1 VISQNQQMADFKGKR
16 ILLVEDDNF
25 LSELLAKKFM
35 ESNAVMMRAADGE
48 EAIKILKSNPKYDL
62 ILLDLMLPKVG
73 GFEVMEA
80 INADPNI
87 AGTPIII
94 LSNLGQK
101 NDIEKGVSLGA
112 KKFLVKAILSL
123 DEIVDAAAEII
134 K

>member
-1 VISQNQQMADFKGKR
+1 MANFDGKR

-25 LSELLAKKFM
+25 LSELLSKKLVEKQAKVTRA
-35 ESNAVMMRAADGE
+35 SNGE
-48 EAIKILKSNPKYDL
+48 EAIDIVKSNPKFDL
-62 ILLDLMLPKVG
+62 VLLDLMLPKIG

-80 INADPNI
+80 INADPKTK
-87 AGTPIII
+87 GTPIII

-101 NDIEKGVSLGA
+101 NDVEKGVSLGA

>member
-1 VISQNQQMADFKGKR
+1 MADFTNKR

-25 LSELLAKKFM
+25 LSELLSKKLI
-35 ESNAVMMRAADGE
+35 ENKASVMRAADGE
-48 EAIKILKSNPKYDL
+48 QAISILKANPKFDL
-62 ILLDLMLPKVG
+62 ILLDLMLPKIG

-80 INADPNI
+80 INADGKLK
-87 AGTPIII
+87 GTPIII

-123 DEIVDAAAEII
+123 DEIVEAAAEIT

>member
-1 VISQNQQMADFKGKR
+1 MANFAGKR

-25 LSELLAKKFM
+25 LSELLSKKLM
-35 ESNAVMMRAADGE
+35 ESQATVTRAANGE
-48 EAIKILKSNPKYDL
+48 EAIAIVKSNPKFDL
-62 ILLDLMLPKVG
+62 ILLDLMLPKIG

-80 INADPNI
+80 INADEKVRGAPV
-87 AGTPIII
+87 II

-123 DEIVDAAAEII
+123 DEIVDATAEII

>member
-1 VISQNQQMADFKGKR
+1 MASFEGKR

-25 LSELLAKKFM
+25 LSELLSKKLI
-35 ESNAVMMRAADGE
+35 ENQATVTRAANGE
-48 EAIKILKSNPKYDL
+48 DALDLIKNNPKYDL
-62 ILLDLMLPKVG
+62 ILLDLMLPKIG

-80 INADPNI
+80 INADDK
-87 AGTPIII
+87 AKGTPIII

-101 NDIEKGVSLGA
+101 NDVEKGVSLGA

-123 DEIVDAAAEII
+123 DEIVDAVSEII

>member
-1 VISQNQQMADFKGKR
+1 MANFTDKK

-25 LSELLAKKFM
+25 LSELLSKKLI
-35 ESNAVMMRAADGE
+35 ENGAVVVRAATGE
-48 EAIKILKSNPKYDL
+48 EAINIVKSNPKFNL
-62 ILLDLMLPKVG
+62 ILLDLMLPKIG

-80 INADPNI
+80 INADEKVK
-87 AGTPIII
+87 GTPIII

-101 NDIEKGVSLGA
+101 NDVEKGVSLGA

-123 DEIVDAAAEII
+123 DEIIDAASEII

>member
-1 VISQNQQMADFKGKR
+1 MASFNGKR

-25 LSELLAKKFM
+25 LSKLLSKKLAD
-35 ESNAVMMRAADGE
+35 NQADVTRAADGE
-48 EAIKILKSNPKYDL
+48 EAVNIVKANPKFDL

-80 INADPNI
+80 INADEKVK
-87 AGTPIII
+87 GTPIII

-101 NDIEKGVSLGA
+101 NDVEKGVSLGA

>member
-1 VISQNQQMADFKGKR
+1 MADFTSKK

-25 LSELLAKKFM
+25 LSELLSKKLM
-35 ESNAVMMRAADGE
+35 ENKAIVTRAANGE
-48 EAIKILKSNPKYDL
+48 EAISIVKANPKFDL
-62 ILLDLMLPKVG
+62 ILLDLMLPKIG

-80 INADPNI
+80 INADPKTK
-87 AGTPIII
+87 GTPVII

-101 NDIEKGVSLGA
+101 NDVEKGVSLGA

-123 DEIVDAAAEII
+123 DEIVDAAMEVI

>member
-1 VISQNQQMADFKGKR
+1 MANFSGKK

-25 LSELLAKKFM
+25 LSELLLKKLAD
-35 ESNAVMMRAADGE
+35 SNAIVDRAADGE
-48 EAIKILKSNPKYDL
+48 EAIKKVTSNPKFDL
-62 ILLDLMLPKVG
+62 ILLDLMLPKIG

-80 INADPNI
+80 INADPKVK
-87 AGTPIII
+87 GTPIII

-101 NDIEKGVSLGA
+101 NDVEKGVSLGA

-123 DEIVDAAAEII
+123 DEIVDAVSEVV

>member
-1 VISQNQQMADFKGKR
+1 MANFAGKK

-25 LSELLAKKFM
+25 LSELLSKKLM
-35 ESNAVMMRAADGE
+35 ESNATMMRAADGE
-48 EAIKILKSNPKYDL
+48 EAIKMVKANPKFDL

-80 INADPNI
+80 INADPKI

-101 NDIEKGVSLGA
+101 NDVEKGVSLGA

-123 DEIVDAAAEII
+123 DEIVDAVAEII

>member
-1 VISQNQQMADFKGKR
+1 
-16 ILLVEDDNF
+16 
-25 LSELLAKKFM
+25 LAKKLT
-35 ESNAVMMRAADGE
+35 ENQANVSRAADGQ
-48 EAIKILKSNPKYDL
+48 EAINMVKANPKFDL

-80 INADPNI
+80 INKDEKVK
-87 AGTPIII
+87 GTPIII

-123 DEIVDAAAEII
+123 DEIIDAVAEIV

>member
-1 VISQNQQMADFKGKR
+1 MANFAGKK

-25 LSELLAKKFM
+25 LSELLSKKLID
-35 ESNAVMMRAADGE
+35 SQATVTRAANGE
-48 EAIKILKSNPKYDL
+48 EAISIVKSNPKFDL
-62 ILLDLMLPKVG
+62 ILLDLMLPKIG

-80 INADPNI
+80 INADEKI
-87 AGTPIII
+87 KGTPIII

-101 NDIEKGVSLGA
+101 NDVEKGVSLGA

>member
-1 VISQNQQMADFKGKR
+1 MANFAGKR

-25 LSELLAKKFM
+25 LSELLSKKLM
-35 ESNAVMMRAADGE
+35 ENQATVTRASNGE
-48 EAIKILKSNPKYDL
+48 EAIAIVKANPKFDL
-62 ILLDLMLPKVG
+62 ILLDLMLPKIG

-80 INADPNI
+80 INADEKVRGAPV
-87 AGTPIII
+87 II

-123 DEIVDAAAEII
+123 DEIIDATAEII

>member
-1 VISQNQQMADFKGKR
+1 MANFANKR

-25 LSELLAKKFM
+25 LSELLSKKLV
-35 ESNAVMMRAADGE
+35 ENGATISRAANGE
-48 EAIKILKSNPKYDL
+48 EAIDIVKSNPKFDL
-62 ILLDLMLPKVG
+62 ILLDLMLPKIG

-80 INADPNI
+80 INADEKTKG
-87 AGTPIII
+87 APIII

-101 NDIEKGVSLGA
+101 NDVEKGVSLGA

-123 DEIVDAAAEII
+123 DEIVDAASEII

>member
-1 VISQNQQMADFKGKR
+1 MADFVGKR

-25 LSELLAKKFM
+25 LSELLSKKLI
-35 ESNAVMMRAADGE
+35 ESKAVVTRAANGE
-48 EAIKILKSNPKYDL
+48 EAIAIIKANPKFDL
-62 ILLDLMLPKVG
+62 ILLDLMLPKIG

-80 INADPNI
+80 INADEK
-87 AGTPIII
+87 AKGTPVII

-101 NDIEKGVSLGA
+101 NDVEKGVSLGA

-123 DEIVDAAAEII
+123 DEIVDAASEIV

>member
-1 VISQNQQMADFKGKR
+1 MANFTGKK

-25 LSELLAKKFM
+25 LSELLVKKLV
-35 ESNAVMMRAADGE
+35 ESQATVSRAANGE
-48 EAIKILKSNPKYDL
+48 EAISMIKANPKFDL
-62 ILLDLMLPKVG
+62 ILLDLMLPKIG

-80 INADPNI
+80 LNADEK
-87 AGTPIII
+87 AKGTPVII

-101 NDIEKGVSLGA
+101 NDIEKAVSLGA

-123 DEIVDAAAEII
+123 DEIVDAAAEIT

>member
-1 VISQNQQMADFKGKR
+1 MADFVGKR

-25 LSELLAKKFM
+25 LSELLSKKLI
-35 ESNAVMMRAADGE
+35 ESKAVVTRAANGE
-48 EAIKILKSNPKYDL
+48 EAIAMVKANPKFDL
-62 ILLDLMLPKVG
+62 ILLDLMLPKIG

-80 INADPNI
+80 INADEK
-87 AGTPIII
+87 AKGTPVII

-101 NDIEKGVSLGA
+101 NDVEKGVSLGA

-123 DEIVDAAAEII
+123 DEIVDAASEIV

>member
-1 VISQNQQMADFKGKR
+1 MADFSNKR

-25 LSELLAKKFM
+25 LSELLSKKLIEAKA
-35 ESNAVMMRAADGE
+35 SVMRAANGE
-48 EAIKILKSNPKYDL
+48 EAITMVKSNPKFDL
-62 ILLDLMLPKVG
+62 ILLDLMLPKIG

-80 INADPNI
+80 INADEKVK
-87 AGTPIII
+87 GTPIII

-101 NDIEKGVSLGA
+101 NDVEKGVSLGA

-123 DEIVDAAAEII
+123 DEIVDAASEII

>member
-1 VISQNQQMADFKGKR
+1 MANFQGKKL
-16 ILLVEDDNF
+16 LLVEDDDF
-25 LSELLAKKFM
+25 LSELLSKKLV
-35 ESNAVMMRAADGE
+35 ENQADVTRVANGE
-48 EAIKILKSNPKYDL
+48 EAIKILKSSPKFDL
-62 ILLDLMLPKVG
+62 ILLDLMLPKIS

-80 INADPNI
+80 INADPKI
-87 AGTPIII
+87 IGTPIII

-123 DEIVDAAAEII
+123 DEIVETALDVI

>member
-1 VISQNQQMADFKGKR
+1 MVKLEGKR

-25 LSELLAKKFM
+25 LSELLLKKLVD
-35 ESNAVMMRAADGE
+35 SQAAVDRAIDGE
-48 EAIKILKSNPKYDL
+48 EAIIKVKAGPKFDL
-62 ILLDLMLPKVG
+62 ILLDLMLPKIG

-80 INADPNI
+80 INADGKVK
-87 AGTPIII
+87 GTPIII

-101 NDIEKGVSLGA
+101 NDVERGVSLGA

-123 DEIVDAAAEII
+123 DEIVEAAYETI

>member
-1 VISQNQQMADFKGKR
+1 MANFAGKK

-25 LSELLAKKFM
+25 LSELLSKKLM
-35 ESNAVMMRAADGE
+35 ESNATMMRAADGE
-48 EAIKILKSNPKYDL
+48 EAIKMVKANPKFDL

-80 INADPNI
+80 INADPKI
-87 AGTPIII
+87 AGSPIII

-101 NDIEKGVSLGA
+101 NDVEKGVSLGA

-123 DEIVDAAAEII
+123 DEIVDAVAEII

>member
-1 VISQNQQMADFKGKR
+1 MANFTDKR

-25 LSELLAKKFM
+25 LSELLSKKLV
-35 ESNAVMMRAADGE
+35 ENGATVARAANGE
-48 EAIKILKSNPKYDL
+48 EAINIIKANPKFNL
-62 ILLDLMLPKVG
+62 ILLDLMLPKIG

-80 INADPNI
+80 INADEKVK
-87 AGTPIII
+87 GTPIII

-101 NDIEKGVSLGA
+101 NDVEKGVSLGA

-123 DEIVDAAAEII
+123 DEIVDAVSEII

>member
-1 VISQNQQMADFKGKR
+1 MATFEGKK

-25 LSELLAKKFM
+25 LSELLSKKLI
-35 ESNAVMMRAADGE
+35 ESQATVTRAANGE
-48 EAIKILKSNPKYDL
+48 EAISIIKSNPKFDL
-62 ILLDLMLPKVG
+62 ILLDLMLPKIG

-80 INADPNI
+80 INGDEKAK
-87 AGTPIII
+87 GTPVII

-101 NDIEKGVSLGA
+101 NDVEKGVSLGA

-123 DEIVDAAAEII
+123 DEIVDAASEIV

>member
-1 VISQNQQMADFKGKR
+1 MASFEGKR

-25 LSELLAKKFM
+25 LSELLSKKLI
-35 ESNAVMMRAADGE
+35 ENKANVTRAANGE
-48 EAIKILKSNPKYDL
+48 DALTLVRSNPKFDL
-62 ILLDLMLPKVG
+62 ILLDLMLPKIG

-80 INADPNI
+80 INADEKI
-87 AGTPIII
+87 KDTPVII

-101 NDIEKGVSLGA
+101 NDVEKGVSLGA

-123 DEIVDAAAEII
+123 DEIVDAVSEII

>member
-1 VISQNQQMADFKGKR
+1 MATFEGKK

-25 LSELLAKKFM
+25 LSELLSKKLI
-35 ESNAVMMRAADGE
+35 ESQANVTRAANGE
-48 EAIKILKSNPKYDL
+48 EAISIIKSNPKFDL
-62 ILLDLMLPKVG
+62 ILLDLMLPKIG

-80 INADPNI
+80 INADEN
-87 AGTPIII
+87 AKGTPVII

-101 NDIEKGVSLGA
+101 NDVEKGVSLGA

-123 DEIVDAAAEII
+123 DEIVDAASEIV